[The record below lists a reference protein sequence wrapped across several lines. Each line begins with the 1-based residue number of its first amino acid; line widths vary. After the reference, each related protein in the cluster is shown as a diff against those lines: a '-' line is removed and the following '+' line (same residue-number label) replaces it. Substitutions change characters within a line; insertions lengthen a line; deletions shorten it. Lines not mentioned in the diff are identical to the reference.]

1 MFEMLERISCPT
13 VGFQQREELRPS
25 FTSSIVPR
33 TARLRRRRMKIPR
46 LPGGGPSLKTPRLS
60 GPTLAAIR
68 RVAETP
74 GADVA
79 LRAFL
84 KKTMGID
91 RLAELP
97 ERLRGPLPMQL
108 RPHQGR
114 PARTRPATGLPAH
127 VPGAWPRTGHSFA
140 AAYREGRLSPRD
152 VADRV
157 LLRLDQL
164 GSQRPCMNILAAKDP
179 PMTLRDAAESA
190 DRFARGCPIGPL
202 DGVPFL
208 VKDQCDVVG
217 LSTRDGSICEPD
229 TPASRDSTIV
239 DRLRK
244 AGAVFSGKTALT
256 IWGMSP
262 IGNNTDY
269 AMPHNAHDYT
279 RAAGGSSTGSAVGV
293 ALGIAPIA
301 IGTDGGGS
309 IRIPASLNGVFG
321 IKPTF
326 GRVPRSPNSSSSVAH
341 TGPIA
346 SCTQDLATFL
356 DVVASEPD
364 PEDPM
369 TSWAP
374 PLPTGGFG
382 AYIGSGVRGLRIG
395 IDELEMR
402 QAEPDIVRAV
412 EKAIRALEKEGAEIV
427 RIEIPMARYAAAM
440 GYLTISPE
448 VVAVKRETL
457 RSRRSELPDDIRLMF
472 AIVEGFSCGEYLD
485 AQRLRSGLR
494 IAMAEL
500 FRDIDVLAMPTTA
513 ITAPRYTEAEERM
526 PISDPTAIDGLCRF
540 NFLGN
545 LTGLPAGTAPI
556 GMDSKGLP
564 IGLQIMGDAWDEPT
578 VLSVLAHLERLGIA
592 EVKKPRGAFDLLE

>member
-1 MFEMLERISCPT
+1 
-13 VGFQQREELRPS
+13 
-25 FTSSIVPR
+25 
-33 TARLRRRRMKIPR
+33 MKIPR
-46 LPGGGPSLKTPRLS
+46 LQIPRLPGPTLKTPRLS
-60 GPTLAAIR
+60 GQTLAAIR
-68 RVAETP
+68 RVAETR

-84 KKTMGID
+84 KTTMGID

-97 ERLRGPLPMQL
+97 ERFRGPLPMQL
-108 RPHQGR
+108 RPIQAR
-114 PARTRPATGLPAH
+114 PAKPRPSASLPLP
-127 VPGAWPRTGHSFA
+127 VPGTWPRTVHSFA
-140 AAYREGRLSPRD
+140 SAYRDGKLSPHE

-157 LLRLDQL
+157 LMRLDEL
-164 GSQRPCMNILAAKDP
+164 GARRPCMNILAANDP
-179 PMTLRDAAESA
+179 PMTLRDAAASA
-190 DRFARGCPIGPL
+190 DRFARGCPLGPL

-208 VKDQCDVVG
+208 VKDQCDVDG

-229 TPASRDSTIV
+229 TPAAGDSTIV
-239 DRLRK
+239 SRLRK
-244 AGAVFSGKTALT
+244 AGAVFSGKTVLT
-256 IWGMSP
+256 LWGMSP

-269 AMPHNAHDYT
+269 AMPHNVHDAT

-293 ALGIAPIA
+293 ALGIAPFA

-326 GRVPRSPNSSSSVAH
+326 GRVPRSPTSSSSVAH

-346 SCTQDLATFL
+346 SSARDLATFL
-356 DVVASEPD
+356 DVVASEPC
-364 PEDPM
+364 PEDSL

-374 PLPTGGFG
+374 APPEGGFG
-382 AYIGSGVRGLRIG
+382 AYLGSGVRGLRIG
-395 IDELEMR
+395 IDELELR
-402 QAEPDIVRAV
+402 QAQPDIVRAV
-412 EKAIRALEKEGAEIV
+412 ERTIRTLEKEGAEIV
-427 RIEIPMARYAAAM
+427 RIEIPMAKYAPAI
-440 GYLTISPE
+440 GYLSISPE
-448 VVAVKRETL
+448 EVAIKRDIL
-457 RSRRSELPDDIRLMF
+457 QNRRSELPDDIRLMF

-500 FRDIDVLAMPTTA
+500 LREVDVIALPTTA
-513 ITAPRYTEAEERM
+513 ITAPSYTEAEERL
-526 PISDPTAIDGLCRF
+526 PFSDPTAIDGLCRF

-564 IGLQIMGDAWDEPT
+564 IGLQIVGDAWDEPT
-578 VLSVLAHLERLGIA
+578 VLSVLAHLERIGVA
-592 EVKKPRGAFDLLE
+592 EARRPPGAVDLLA